1 MGEEGEMTEINLCI
15 FEYGC
20 VQWHGKYYSTR
31 FVKKVFQKIGGGLTM
46 INCLNVSVLFLSAK
60 KCKRWR
66 SRDS

>member
-31 FVKKVFQKIGGGLTM
+31 FVKKVFQKIDGGLTM
-46 INCLNVSVLFLSAK
+46 INV
-60 KCKRWR
+60 
-66 SRDS
+66 